1 MMSNATMCQESCGA
15 DVLATFGDYMRLSMD
30 EATRMAAMDSRRLEG
45 HAVGNLRN
53 RAVMTRFLC
62 PVEETVRCIVNT
74 TACSVPDMRRLD
86 SHSNSTEANDDPT
99 LAILGYCDAVL
110 AVTLTMDLTVADP
123 AAFVAN
129 PASEAAV
136 AAGIA
141 EAASVT
147 AEAVEVTLTVASRR
161 LESHGEATSGT
172 VNVVATIQAADADA
186 VAALQTSVNAIE
198 PTIMATH
205 LNTALEAIGVNVSV
219 SSLAAIAAPTAASGP
234 TAGPGSSDA
243 NPASESN
250 AFKATMASS
259 VLVALVA
266 QFGSF

>member
-1 MMSNATMCQESCGA
+1 
-15 DVLATFGDYMRLSMD
+15 
-30 EATRMAAMDSRRLEG
+30 
-45 HAVGNLRN
+45 
-53 RAVMTRFLC
+53 
-62 PVEETVRCIVNT
+62 
-74 TACSVPDMRRLD
+74 
-86 SHSNSTEANDDPT
+86 
-99 LAILGYCDAVL
+99 
-110 AVTLTMDLTVADP
+110 MDLTVADP

-172 VNVVATIQAADADA
+172 VNVVATIQAADEDA

-198 PTIMATH
+198 PAIMATH

-219 SSLAAIAAPTAASGP
+219 SSLTAAAAPTATEAGSDGAEDPSLPSGD
-234 TAGPGSSDA
+234 SS
-243 NPASESN
+243 
-250 AFKATMASS
+250 AFKTTIATSW
-259 VLVALVA
+259 LVALA
-266 QFGSF
+266 SQLLSF